1 MTQKTFPYYRVAWT
15 LKTWRFVNGDLGQ
28 TFPTLEAA
36 AACAASM
43 NRFNEAFEYDA
54 QTVNRRSLSL
64 FLDAVFTIPQP
75 VIWVLAS
82 LFFFSI
88 IGRSSLGA
96 VLQTRDAEVIAL
108 LLVSSLL
115 ALFLLDGI
123 KYATGEILSILFT
136 RRARRGM
143 PA

>member
-15 LKTWRFVNGDLGQ
+15 LKTWRFVNGDIGQ

-43 NRFNEAFEYDA
+43 NRYNEAFEYDA
-54 QTVNRRSLSL
+54 QTVNRRSLSIIMDL
-64 FLDAVFTIPQP
+64 VFAIPEP
-75 VIWVLAS
+75 GIWVLAS
-82 LFFFSI
+82 LFFFSFI
-88 IGRSSLGA
+88 RRSSIGA
-96 VLQTRDAEVIAL
+96 VLQTRDVVVTEL
-108 LLVSSLL
+108 LLISSLL
-115 ALFLLDGI
+115 AMFLLDAI
-123 KYATGEILSILFT
+123 KIGAGEILSLIFT